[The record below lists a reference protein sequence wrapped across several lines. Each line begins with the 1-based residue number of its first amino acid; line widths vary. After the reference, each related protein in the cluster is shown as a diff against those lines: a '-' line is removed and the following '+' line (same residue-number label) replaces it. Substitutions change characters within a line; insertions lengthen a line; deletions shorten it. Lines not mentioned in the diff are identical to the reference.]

1 MVEMETER
9 NQVCHMK
16 IILADPDR
24 DFCELLQARIDAA
37 MPLAQVETVFD
48 GQALVERVR
57 DWQPRLIVINLLL
70 PKRDGLSAFAA
81 IRAMELPLQPEVMVL
96 SGYLTPR
103 MQEELCQLQ
112 PCYFTALPCDLQ
124 ALTQRIQNCCQTLA
138 FSPERQRE
146 DVDTQRCRLLRELGL
161 TMHCKGFS
169 YIRYGLQLL
178 AEEPNLGLGVTKW
191 LYPAI
196 AAHYQTTAVNVERAI
211 RSAVIVAWQRKG
223 YLLQHRLFRE
233 RPTNSELFAVAEEY
247 LRQEQ
252 RMTGTR

>member
-1 MVEMETER
+1 
-9 NQVCHMK
+9 MK
-16 IILADPDR
+16 IIIADADR
-24 DFCELLQARIDAA
+24 DFCELLESSIQAA
-37 MPLAQVETVFD
+37 MPLAQLEAVFD
-48 GQALVERVR
+48 GVTLLQRVEDR
-57 DWQPRLIVINLLL
+57 QPELIILNLML
-70 PKRDGLSAFAA
+70 PHKDGLAAFAA
-81 IRAMELPLQPEVMVL
+81 IRAMDLPVQPQVMVL

-103 MQEELCQLQ
+103 MQEELCHLR
-112 PCYFTALPCDLQ
+112 PCFFTALPCDLQ
-124 ALTQRIQNCCQTLA
+124 ALTQRVQSCCRELVFTP
-138 FSPERQRE
+138 FRRRE
-146 DVDTQRCRLLRELGL
+146 DADTERCRLLRELGL

-178 AEEPNLGLGVTKW
+178 AEKPNLGLGVTKW

-211 RSAVIVAWQRKG
+211 RSAVVAAWQRKG
-223 YLLQHRLFRE
+223 YLLQQQLFRE

>member
-1 MVEMETER
+1 MEHTTT
-9 NQVCHMK
+9 VF
-16 IILADPDR
+16 IADGAE
-24 DFCELLQARIDAA
+24 DFCTGLTAALQRSGGFQVVGTAA
-37 MPLAQVETVFD
+37 D
-48 GQALVERVR
+48 GEQAIRGILQTKPDVLVL
-57 DWQPRLIVINLLL
+57 DLML
-70 PKRDGLSAFAA
+70 PKKDGLAAFQA
-81 IRAMELPLQPEVMVL
+81 IRSMTLPVEPAVMVL

-103 MQEELCQLQ
+103 IQEELCQLR
-112 PCYFTALPCDLQ
+112 PCFFSALPCDLQ
-124 ALTQRIQNCCQTLA
+124 ALTRRIQAGCQELA
-138 FSPERQRE
+138 FRSTRRII
-146 DVDTQRCRLLRELGL
+146 DADTERCRLLRELGL

-178 AEEPNLGLGVTKW
+178 AEKPNLGLGVTKW

-252 RMTGTR
+252 RMTGIR

>member
-1 MVEMETER
+1 
-9 NQVCHMK
+9 MK
-16 IILADPDR
+16 IIIADTDQ
-24 DFCELLQARIDAA
+24 DFCELLEYSIRAV
-37 MPLAQVETVFD
+37 MPSVQLEAVYDGVTLLQRVEER
-48 GQALVERVR
+48 QPELVI
-57 DWQPRLIVINLLL
+57 LNLML
-70 PKRDGLSAFAA
+70 PHKDGLAAFAA
-81 IRAMELPLQPEVMVL
+81 IRAMDLPVQPQVMVL

-103 MQEELCQLQ
+103 MQEELCHLR
-112 PCYFTALPCDLQ
+112 PCFFTALPCDLQ
-124 ALTQRIQNCCQTLA
+124 ALTQRVQSCCRELVFTP
-138 FSPERQRE
+138 FRRRE
-146 DVDTQRCRLLRELGL
+146 DADTERCRLLRELGL

-178 AEEPNLGLGVTKW
+178 AEKPNLGLGVTKW

>member
-57 DWQPRLIVINLLL
+57 DWQPRLVVINLLL

-169 YIRYGLQLL
+169 YIRYGLQLRL
-178 AEEPNLGLGVTKW
+178 EGADMELCVTKR

-196 AAHYQTTAVNVERAI
+196 AARYHTTVANVERAI
-211 RSAVIVAWQRKG
+211 RSAIVAAWQREG
-223 YLLQHRLFRE
+223 YLLQRQLFRE

-247 LRQEQ
+247 LRQTR
-252 RMTGTR
+252 RMADMR

>member
-1 MVEMETER
+1 
-9 NQVCHMK
+9 MK
-16 IILADPDR
+16 IIIADADQ
-24 DFCELLQARIDAA
+24 DFCELLECSIQSA
-37 MPLAQVETVFD
+37 MPSAQAEAVFD
-48 GQALVERVR
+48 GVTLLRRVEERQPELVI
-57 DWQPRLIVINLLL
+57 LNLML
-70 PKRDGLSAFAA
+70 PHKDGLAAFAA
-81 IRAMELPLQPEVMVL
+81 IRAMDLPVQPQVMVL

-103 MQEELCQLQ
+103 MQEELCQLR
-112 PCYFTALPCDLQ
+112 PCFFTALPCDLQ
-124 ALTQRIQNCCQTLA
+124 ALTQRVQACCRELVFTPFQ
-138 FSPERQRE
+138 RRE
-146 DVDTQRCRLLRELGL
+146 DADTERCRLLRELGL
-161 TMHCKGFS
+161 TMHSKGFS

-178 AEEPNLGLGVTKW
+178 VEESSLGQCLTKR

-211 RSAVIVAWQRKG
+211 RSAVVAAWQRKG

>member
-1 MVEMETER
+1 MFDGET
-9 NQVCHMK
+9 
-16 IILADPDR
+16 
-24 DFCELLQARIDAA
+24 LLQR
-37 MPLAQVETVFD
+37 VES
-48 GQALVERVR
+48 
-57 DWQPRLIVINLLL
+57 WQPELVILNLML
-70 PKRDGLSAFAA
+70 PKKDGLAAFQA
-81 IRAMELPLQPEVMVL
+81 IRSMTLPVEPAVMVL

-103 MQEELCQLQ
+103 IQEELCHLR
-112 PCYFTALPCDLQ
+112 PCFFTALPCDLQ
-124 ALTQRIQNCCQTLA
+124 ALTQRVQSCCRELVFTP
-138 FSPERQRE
+138 FRRRE
-146 DVDTQRCRLLRELGL
+146 DADTERCRLLRELGL

-178 AEEPNLGLGVTKW
+178 VEESSLGLCVTKW

-211 RSAVIVAWQRKG
+211 RSAVVAAWQRKG
-223 YLLQHRLFRE
+223 YLLQHQLFRE

>member
-1 MVEMETER
+1 
-9 NQVCHMK
+9 MK
-16 IILADPDR
+16 IIIADADR
-24 DFCELLQARIDAA
+24 DFCDLLESSIQAA
-37 MPLAQVETVFD
+37 MPLVQLEAVFD
-48 GQALVERVR
+48 GETLLQRVES
-57 DWQPRLIVINLLL
+57 WQPELVILNLML
-70 PKRDGLSAFAA
+70 PHKDGLAAFAA
-81 IRAMELPLQPEVMVL
+81 IRAMDLPVQPQVMVL

-103 MQEELCQLQ
+103 MQEELCHLR
-112 PCYFTALPCDLQ
+112 PCFFTALPCDLQ
-124 ALTQRIQNCCQTLA
+124 ALTQRVQSCCRELVYTP
-138 FSPERQRE
+138 FRRRE
-146 DVDTQRCRLLRELGL
+146 DADTERCRLLRELGL

-178 AEEPNLGLGVTKW
+178 VEESSLGLCVTKW

>member
-1 MVEMETER
+1 
-9 NQVCHMK
+9 MK
-16 IILADPDR
+16 IIIADADR
-24 DFCELLQARIDAA
+24 DFCDLLESSIQAA
-37 MPLAQVETVFD
+37 MPLVQLEAVFD
-48 GQALVERVR
+48 GETLLQRVES
-57 DWQPRLIVINLLL
+57 WQPELVILNLML
-70 PKRDGLSAFAA
+70 PKKDGLAAFQA
-81 IRAMELPLQPEVMVL
+81 IRSMTLPVEPAVMVL

-103 MQEELCQLQ
+103 IQEELCQLR
-112 PCYFTALPCDLQ
+112 PCFFSALPCDLQ
-124 ALTQRIQNCCQTLA
+124 ALTRRIQAGCQELA
-138 FSPERQRE
+138 FRSTRRII
-146 DVDTQRCRLLRELGL
+146 DADTERCRLLRELGL

-178 AEEPNLGLGVTKW
+178 AEKPNLGLGGTKW
-191 LYPAI
+191 VYPAI